1 LSLRPPHFV
10 SKSPSVAAVTTRL
23 FDYWY
28 FFKDMARMIHLFDV
42 VGGYK
47 NRRLRSPRLVRE
59 RVHPLKLHD
68 DVDIF
73 ARYRFWRTD
82 IDYILA
88 EIGGELQHA
97 SDRNSALNV

>member
-1 LSLRPPHFV
+1 
-10 SKSPSVAAVTTRL
+10 
-23 FDYWY
+23 
-28 FFKDMARMIHLFDV
+28 MARIIYLFNV
-42 VGGYK
+42 VDGYE
-47 NRRLRSPRLVRE
+47 NRRLRRPRLVRE
-59 RVHPLKLHD
+59 RVHPLELHD

-73 ARYRFWRTD
+73 ARYRFKRTD